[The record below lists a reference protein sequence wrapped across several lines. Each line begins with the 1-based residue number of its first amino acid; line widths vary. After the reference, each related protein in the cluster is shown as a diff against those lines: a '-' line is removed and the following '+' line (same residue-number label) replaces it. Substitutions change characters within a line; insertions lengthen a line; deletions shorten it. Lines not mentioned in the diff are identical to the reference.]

1 MLPFALLSSHPREK
15 LHLPGPSH
23 CHSFSSLG
31 PQPHSTLHRY
41 TADSELGARH
51 SLAVS
56 FRQGPEGPHFPP
68 WEKGMVPWS
77 SLGIRENVDKV
88 LGMPPDAQEAVAVL
102 SAVTMGL
109 LTSECG
115 VSCVSVACAG
125 LLVTLAFLSC
135 S

>member
-1 MLPFALLSSHPREK
+1 
-15 LHLPGPSH
+15 
-23 CHSFSSLG
+23 
-31 PQPHSTLHRY
+31 
-41 TADSELGARH
+41 
-51 SLAVS
+51 
-56 FRQGPEGPHFPP
+56 
-68 WEKGMVPWS
+68 MVPWS

-88 LGMPPDAQEAVAVL
+88 LGMPRDAQEAVAVL

-135 S
+135 SWNAEMPKDQIWLSVLHHQSLLCAVLC